1 MSFSSEQKKEV
12 IEYTYKSACC
22 RRSLLSGILF
32 AKGLVNGK
40 TVSMSFD
47 RAVYADFTANLVREF
62 YGKESEIYRLSQGG
76 RSIRISFSSPSATK
90 YLLEIDSLTEDFD
103 LCDII
108 TQRCASCLSSFLR
121 GVFLACGRLSDPKKQ
136 FSLEFTL
143 GDRAGKFKKILE
155 DLSLS
160 PRISRKTVGDV
171 VYFHKGDEIE
181 SFYGHAGLNHVVFDI
196 IETKIKSL
204 ARRESQ
210 RYLNCVTSNYDRM
223 AAVSERQISIILKL
237 DEMRLLS
244 SLPEELEETARLKL
258 RYPDLPLSTLAAQM
272 TPAISKSGLSH
283 RLKKIEEI
291 GAKLLNLSNE
301 K

>member
-1 MSFSSEQKKEV
+1 SKRG
-12 IEYTYKSACC
+12 KSI
-22 RRSLLSGILF
+22 IL
-32 AKGLVNGK
+32 
-40 TVSMSFD
+40 
-47 RAVYADFTANLVREF
+47 
-62 YGKESEIYRLSQGG
+62 
-76 RSIRISFSSPSATK
+76 SFSSPSAAK
-90 YLLEIDSLTEDFD
+90 YIAEIDNLSEGFD
-103 LCDII
+103 LCNII

-121 GVFLACGRLSDPKKQ
+121 GVFLASGRLSDPRKQ

-143 GDRAGKFKKILE
+143 ENRADKYKKILE
-155 DLSLS
+155 DLDLT
-160 PRISRKTVGDV
+160 PRVSRKKNGDV

-181 SFYGHAGLNHVVFDI
+181 SFYGHAGLNRVVFDV
-196 IETKIKSL
+196 IEMKIKSL

-223 AAVSERQISIILKL
+223 AVVSERQINIISRLEESK
-237 DEMRLLS
+237 LLS

-258 RYPDLPLSTLAAQM
+258 RYPDLPLSALAAQM

-301 K
+301 D